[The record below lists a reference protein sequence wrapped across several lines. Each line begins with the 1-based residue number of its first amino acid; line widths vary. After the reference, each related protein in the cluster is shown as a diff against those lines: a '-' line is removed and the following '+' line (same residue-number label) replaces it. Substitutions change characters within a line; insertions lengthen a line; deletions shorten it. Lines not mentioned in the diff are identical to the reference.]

1 MRFFSISL
9 DNPRVKRDLPQKQE
23 SRVNVVKKKF
33 KPKILIVDD
42 EASICESLQGI
53 LEDEGYKVATAYS
66 GEAGIRCIASEQIDL
81 VFLDI
86 LMPGGFDGLET
97 LRRIKQ
103 ISPDTEVI
111 MITGHGTF
119 ELALEAGSMG
129 ALDFLGK
136 PLSLDI
142 ILDKV
147 KEVVQKIEIR
157 HTQIAEES
165 SDFERPIIGT
175 SRPIQEILAK
185 IRQVAPTNGR
195 VLITGESGTGKEL
208 IAYAIHNLSSR
219 HEAAFVKVNCAAI
232 PTDLIESELFGHER
246 GAFTGAS
253 SRRIGKFEQAD
264 GGTIFLDEIADMSP
278 STQAKVL
285 RVLEEQEFERVG
297 GGQTVHVDV
306 RVISATNKDLQ
317 EEIQNDNFR
326 EDLYYRLNVVPL
338 HILPLRE
345 RVTDLP
351 LLIDY
356 FLSRFCRENQKLNMT
371 IHENALVVLSGYN
384 WPGNVRELRNMV
396 ERLVILCPRE
406 TIEADDLP
414 VELNRRGDP
423 SQISTE
429 TPLRAAKNE
438 FEHHFIRNCLRTN
451 GWNITETARQL
462 GIERTNLHRKM
473 RQYDIKR

>member
-1 MRFFSISL
+1 M
-9 DNPRVKRDLPQKQE
+9 KQQ
-23 SRVNVVKKKF
+23 F
-33 KPKILIVDD
+33 KPNILIIDD
-42 EASICESLQGI
+42 EASICESLQGV
-53 LEDEGYKVATAYS
+53 LEDEGYNAVTASS
-66 GEAGIRCIASEQIDL
+66 GEMGIHSLASESIDL

-86 LMPGGFDGLET
+86 LMPGGLDGLET

-147 KEVVQKIEIR
+147 KEVVQKIER
-157 HTQIAEES
+157 RRTQPAQDN

-175 SRPIQEILAK
+175 SQPIQEILTK
-185 IRQVAPTNGR
+185 IRQIAPTNGR

-208 IAYAIHNLSSR
+208 IAYAIHNLSLR
-219 HEAAFVKVNCAAI
+219 HKSAFVKVNCAAI
-232 PTDLIESELFGHER
+232 PADLIESELFGHER

-285 RVLEEQEFERVG
+285 RILGEQEFERVG

-306 RVISATNKDLQ
+306 RVISATNKNLQ
-317 EEIQNDNFR
+317 EEIQNHNFR

-356 FLSRFCRENQKLNMT
+356 FLSRFCRENQKPKMT
-371 IHENALVVLSGYN
+371 MHKNVQEVLSRYS
-384 WPGNVRELRNMV
+384 WPGNVRELRNMI

-406 TIEADDLP
+406 TIEVDDLP
-414 VELNRRGDP
+414 VELNRRDNL

-429 TPLRAAKNE
+429 IPLREAKNK
-438 FEHHFIRNCLRTN
+438 FEHHFIRNCLQTN
-451 GWNITETARQL
+451 DWNVTETARQL

-473 RQYDIKR
+473 RQYNIKR

>member
-1 MRFFSISL
+1 M
-9 DNPRVKRDLPQKQE
+9 KQPL
-23 SRVNVVKKKF
+23 
-33 KPKILIVDD
+33 KPNILIIDD
-42 EASICESLQGI
+42 EASICESLQDI
-53 LEDEGYKVATAYS
+53 LQDEGYNAVTAS
-66 GEAGIRCIASEQIDL
+66 DGEAGIRCVASEQIDL

-136 PLSLDI
+136 PLSLDTV
-142 ILDKV
+142 LNKV
-147 KEVVQKIEIR
+147 KEVAQKIER
-157 HTQIAEES
+157 RRTQIAEED

-175 SRPIQEILAK
+175 SQPIQEILTK

-208 IAYAIHNLSSR
+208 IAYAIHELSPR
-219 HEAAFVKVNCAAI
+219 HKAAFVKVNCAAI
-232 PTDLIESELFGHER
+232 PQDLIESELFGHER

-253 SRRIGKFEQAD
+253 TRRIGKFEQAD
-264 GGTIFLDEIADMSP
+264 GGTIFLDEIGDMSQ

-297 GGQTVHVDV
+297 GGQTVQVDV
-306 RVISATNKDLQ
+306 RVISATNKNLQ
-317 EEIQNDNFR
+317 DEIQSDNFR

-351 LLIDY
+351 LLIDH
-356 FLSRFCRENQKLNMT
+356 FLSRFCQENQKPQMT
-371 IHENALVVLSGYN
+371 MHENVQDILCGYS
-384 WPGNVRELRNMV
+384 WPGNVRELRNMM

-406 TIEADDLP
+406 IIEANDLP
-414 VELNRRGDP
+414 VELNRSRDP
-423 SQISTE
+423 SQINTD
-429 TPLRAAKNE
+429 TPLREAKNE
-438 FEHHFIRNCLRTN
+438 FERHFIRNCLETN
-451 GWNITETARQL
+451 DWNITETARQL

>member
-1 MRFFSISL
+1 M
-9 DNPRVKRDLPQKQE
+9 KQQ
-23 SRVNVVKKKF
+23 F
-33 KPKILIVDD
+33 KPNILIIDD
-42 EASICESLQGI
+42 EASICESLQDI
-53 LEDEGYKVATAYS
+53 LEDEGYNVVTAYS
-66 GEAGIRCIASEQIDL
+66 GEPGIRYVASEQIDL

-119 ELALEAGSMG
+119 ELALEAGSIG

-142 ILDKV
+142 VLAKV
-147 KEVVQKIEIR
+147 EEATLKIER
-157 HTQIAEES
+157 RRAHPAAES
-165 SDFERPIIGT
+165 GDFEHPIIGT
-175 SRPIQEILAK
+175 SQPIQEILAK
-185 IRQVAPTNGR
+185 IRQIAPTNGR

-208 IAYAIHNLSSR
+208 IAYAIHNLSPR
-219 HEAAFVKVNCAAI
+219 DKAAFVKVNCAAI

-253 SRRIGKFEQAD
+253 RQRIGKFEQAD

-317 EEIQNDNFR
+317 EEIQGDKFR

-356 FLSRFCRENQKLNMT
+356 FLSRFCRENQKPTMT
-371 IHENALVVLSGYN
+371 IHEKGLEILSRYH
-384 WPGNVRELRNMV
+384 WPGNVRELRNMI

-406 TIEADDLP
+406 TIEVDDLP

-423 SQISTE
+423 SLVSTE
-429 TPLRAAKNE
+429 TPLREAKKE
-438 FEHHFIRNCLRTN
+438 FERHFIRNCLETN
-451 GWNITETARQL
+451 DWNITETARQL

-473 RQYDIKR
+473 RQHGIKR

>member
-1 MRFFSISL
+1 M
-9 DNPRVKRDLPQKQE
+9 KQQF
-23 SRVNVVKKKF
+23 RPN
-33 KPKILIVDD
+33 ILIIDD

-53 LEDEGYKVATAYS
+53 LEDEGYNVTTAYS
-66 GEAGIRCIASEQIDL
+66 GEAGIRCVASEQINL

-103 ISPDTEVI
+103 ISLDTEII

-129 ALDFLGK
+129 ALDFLDK
-136 PLSLDI
+136 PLSLYTV
-142 ILDKV
+142 LAKV
-147 KEVVQKIEIR
+147 EKAAQKIELR
-157 HTQIAEES
+157 RAHLAQEN
-165 SDFERPIIGT
+165 SDFEQLIIGT
-175 SRPIQEILAK
+175 SQPIQEILTK
-185 IRQVAPTNGR
+185 IRQIAPTNGR

-208 IAYAIHNLSSR
+208 VAYAIHNRSLR

-253 SRRIGKFEQAD
+253 RRHIGKFEQAD

-297 GGQTVHVDV
+297 GGQTVPVDV
-306 RVISATNKDLQ
+306 RVISATNKNLL
-317 EEIQNDNFR
+317 EEIQDDNFR

-356 FLSRFCRENQKLNMT
+356 FMSRFCQENQKPKMT
-371 IHENALVVLSGYN
+371 MGGNAVQVLKGYS
-384 WPGNVRELRNMV
+384 WPGNVRELRNMI

-406 TIEADDLP
+406 IIEANDLP
-414 VELNRRGDP
+414 VELHHRGDP
-423 SQISTE
+423 SQISTD
-429 TPLRAAKNE
+429 TPLREAKNQ
-438 FEHHFIRNCLRTN
+438 FEHHFIRNCLKTN

>member
-1 MRFFSISL
+1 M
-9 DNPRVKRDLPQKQE
+9 NQP
-23 SRVNVVKKKF
+23 F
-33 KPKILIVDD
+33 KPNILIIDD
-42 EASICESLQGI
+42 EASICESLQDI
-53 LEDEGYKVATAYS
+53 LQDEGYNAVTAS
-66 GEAGIRCIASEQIDL
+66 NGEAGIRCVASEQIDL

-136 PLSLDI
+136 PLSLNT
-142 ILDKV
+142 ILNKV
-147 KEVVQKIEIR
+147 KEVVQKIER
-157 HTQIAEES
+157 RRTTVAEER
-165 SDFERPIIGT
+165 SDFEHPIIGT
-175 SRPIQEILAK
+175 SQPIQEILTK

-195 VLITGESGTGKEL
+195 ILITGESGTGKEL
-208 IAYAIHNLSSR
+208 IAYAIHQLSSR
-219 HEAAFVKVNCAAI
+219 HKATFVKVNCAAI
-232 PTDLIESELFGHER
+232 PQDLIESELFGHER

-264 GGTIFLDEIADMSP
+264 AGTIFLDEIGDMSP

-297 GGQTVHVDV
+297 GGQTVRVDV
-306 RVISATNKDLQ
+306 RVISATNKNLQ
-317 EEIQNDNFR
+317 DEIQSDNFR

-351 LLIDY
+351 LLIDH
-356 FLSRFCRENQKLNMT
+356 FLSRFCRENQKPKMT
-371 IHENALVVLSGYN
+371 MDENVQEILSGYS
-384 WPGNVRELRNMV
+384 WPGNVRELRNMI

-406 TIEADDLP
+406 TIETNDLP
-414 VELNRRGDP
+414 AELNRRDDP
-423 SQISTE
+423 SQVSTE
-429 TPLRAAKNE
+429 TPLREAKNE
-438 FEHHFIRNCLRTN
+438 FEHRFIRNRLETN
-451 GWNITETARQL
+451 DWNITETARQL

>member
-1 MRFFSISL
+1 M
-9 DNPRVKRDLPQKQE
+9 KQQ
-23 SRVNVVKKKF
+23 F
-33 KPKILIVDD
+33 KPNILIIDD

-53 LEDEGYKVATAYS
+53 LDDEGYNVVTALN
-66 GEAGIRCIASEQIDL
+66 GETGVRCIASEQIDL

-103 ISPDTEVI
+103 ISADTEVV

-147 KEVVQKIEIR
+147 KEVSQKIER
-157 HTQIAEES
+157 RCAHPVEES

-175 SRPIQEILAK
+175 SQPIQEILAK

-208 IAYAIHNLSSR
+208 IAYAIHDLSPR
-219 HEAAFVKVNCAAI
+219 HKAAFVKVNCAAI
-232 PTDLIESELFGHER
+232 PADLIESELFGHER

-285 RVLEEQEFERVG
+285 RVLEEQDFERVG

-317 EEIQNDNFR
+317 EEIQGDNFR

-345 RVTDLP
+345 RVRDLP
-351 LLIDY
+351 LLINH
-356 FLSRFCRENQKLNMT
+356 FLSRFCRENQKPNMT
-371 IHENALVVLSGYN
+371 IHENALKVLSRYH
-384 WPGNVRELRNMV
+384 WPGNVRELRNLM

-406 TIEADDLP
+406 TIGIDDLP

-423 SQISTE
+423 SQVSAEIS
-429 TPLRAAKNE
+429 LREAKND
-438 FEHHFIRNCLRTN
+438 FEHHFIRNCLETN
-451 GWNITETARQL
+451 DWNITETARQL

-473 RQYDIKR
+473 RQFDIKR

>member
-1 MRFFSISL
+1 M
-9 DNPRVKRDLPQKQE
+9 KKQ
-23 SRVNVVKKKF
+23 F
-33 KPKILIVDD
+33 KPNILIIDD

-53 LEDEGYKVATAYS
+53 LEDEGYNVVTAYS
-66 GEAGIRCIASEQIDL
+66 GEAGIQRVTSEQIDL

-103 ISPDTEVI
+103 IALDTEVI

-119 ELALEAGSMG
+119 ELALEAGAMG

-142 ILDKV
+142 VLTKV
-147 KEVVQKIEIR
+147 EEAAQKIELR
-157 HTQIAEES
+157 LAHLAHEN
-165 SDFERPIIGT
+165 SDLEQSIIGT
-175 SRPIQEILAK
+175 SRSIQEILAT
-185 IRQVAPTNGR
+185 IRRIAPTNGR

-208 IAYAIHNLSSR
+208 IAYAIHNLSLR

-253 SRRIGKFEQAD
+253 TRRIGKFEQAD

-297 GGQTVHVDV
+297 GGQTVRVDV
-306 RVISATNKDLQ
+306 RIISATNKNLQ
-317 EEIQNDNFR
+317 EEIQSDNFR

-345 RVTDLP
+345 RTTDLP

-356 FLSRFCRENQKLNMT
+356 FLSRFCRENEKPKMT
-371 IHENALVVLSGYN
+371 VDANAIEVLSGYG

-396 ERLVILCPRE
+396 ERLVILCPHE
-406 TIEADDLP
+406 IIGVDDLP

-423 SQISTE
+423 SQISSD
-429 TPLRAAKNE
+429 TPLRKAKNQ
-438 FEHHFIRNCLRTN
+438 FEHHFIQNCLETN
-451 GWNITETARQL
+451 GWNITETAKQL

>member
-1 MRFFSISL
+1 M
-9 DNPRVKRDLPQKQE
+9 KQQ
-23 SRVNVVKKKF
+23 F
-33 KPKILIVDD
+33 KPNILIIDD

-53 LEDEGYKVATAYS
+53 LEDEGYNVVTALN
-66 GEAGIRCIASEQIDL
+66 GEAGIRCVASEQVDL
-81 VFLDI
+81 IFLDI

-103 ISPDTEVI
+103 ISADTEVI

-119 ELALEAGSMG
+119 ELALEAGSIG

-147 KEVVQKIEIR
+147 KEVSQKIELR
-157 HTQIAEES
+157 RAHPAEES
-165 SDFERPIIGT
+165 GDFERPIIGT
-175 SRPIQEILAK
+175 SQPIQEILAK

-219 HEAAFVKVNCAAI
+219 HKAAFVKVNCAAI
-232 PTDLIESELFGHER
+232 PADLIESELFGHER

-317 EEIQNDNFR
+317 EEIQGDTFR

-345 RVTDLP
+345 RVRDLP
-351 LLIDY
+351 LLIDH
-356 FLSRFCRENQKLNMT
+356 FLSRFCRENQKPNMA
-371 IHENALVVLSGYN
+371 IHENALKILSGYH

-406 TIEADDLP
+406 TIEVDDLP

-423 SQISTE
+423 SQVSTE
-429 TPLRAAKNE
+429 TPLREAKNE
-438 FEHHFIRNCLRTN
+438 FEHHFIRNCLETN
-451 GWNITETARQL
+451 DWNITETARQL

>member
-1 MRFFSISL
+1 M
-9 DNPRVKRDLPQKQE
+9 KQPL
-23 SRVNVVKKKF
+23 
-33 KPKILIVDD
+33 KPNILIIDD
-42 EASICESLQGI
+42 EASICESLQDI
-53 LEDEGYKVATAYS
+53 LRDEGYNAVAAS
-66 GEAGIRCIASEQIDL
+66 DGESGIRCVASEQIDL

-86 LMPGGFDGLET
+86 LMPGSFDGLET

-103 ISPDTEVI
+103 ISSDTEVI

-136 PLSLDI
+136 PLSLDTV
-142 ILDKV
+142 LNKV
-147 KEVVQKIEIR
+147 KEVAEKIER
-157 HTQIAEES
+157 RRTQITEAG

-175 SRPIQEILAK
+175 SQPIQEILTK

-208 IAYAIHNLSSR
+208 IAYAIHELSPR
-219 HEAAFVKVNCAAI
+219 HNAAFVKVNCAAI
-232 PTDLIESELFGHER
+232 PQDLIESELFGHER

-253 SRRIGKFEQAD
+253 TRRIGKFEQAD
-264 GGTIFLDEIADMSP
+264 GGTIFLDEIGDMSQ

-306 RVISATNKDLQ
+306 RVISATNKNLQ
-317 EEIQNDNFR
+317 DEIQSENFR

-351 LLIDY
+351 LLIDH
-356 FLSRFCRENQKLNMT
+356 FLSRFCQENQKPQMT
-371 IHENALVVLSGYN
+371 IHEKVQEILCRYS
-384 WPGNVRELRNMV
+384 WPGNVRELRNMM

-406 TIEADDLP
+406 IIEANDLP
-414 VELNRRGDP
+414 VELNRSRDP
-423 SQISTE
+423 SQMNMD
-429 TPLRAAKNE
+429 TPLREAKNE
-438 FEHHFIRNCLRTN
+438 FERHFIRNCLETN
-451 GWNITETARQL
+451 DWNITETARQL

>member
-1 MRFFSISL
+1 M
-9 DNPRVKRDLPQKQE
+9 KQQ
-23 SRVNVVKKKF
+23 F
-33 KPKILIVDD
+33 KPNILIIDD
-42 EASICESLQGI
+42 EASICESLRDI
-53 LEDEGYKVATAYS
+53 LQDEGYNALTAPN
-66 GEAGIRCIASEQIDL
+66 GEAGIRCVAGEQIDL

-136 PLSLDI
+136 PLSLHI
-142 ILDKV
+142 ILNKV
-147 KEVVQKIEIR
+147 TEVIQKIER
-157 HTQIAEES
+157 RNTRIAEES
-165 SDFERPIIGT
+165 GDFERPIIGT
-175 SRPIQEILAK
+175 SQPIQEILTK

-208 IAYAIHNLSSR
+208 VAYAIHQFSPR
-219 HEAAFVKVNCAAI
+219 HKAAFVKVNCAAI
-232 PTDLIESELFGHER
+232 PQDLIESELFGHER

-253 SRRIGKFEQAD
+253 NRRLGKFEQAD
-264 GGTIFLDEIADMSP
+264 GGTIFLDEIGDMSP

-297 GGQTVHVDV
+297 GGQTIHVDV

-317 EEIQNDNFR
+317 EEIQSDNFR

-338 HILPLRE
+338 HMLPLRE

-351 LLIDY
+351 VLVDH
-356 FLSRFCRENQKLNMT
+356 FLSRFCGENQKPNLT
-371 IHENALVVLSGYN
+371 IHENALKILNRYS

-406 TIEADDLP
+406 TIEVDDLP
-414 VELNRRGDP
+414 PELNRSGDP
-423 SQISTE
+423 SQIDTE
-429 TPLRAAKNE
+429 TPLREAKNE
-438 FEHHFIRNCLRTN
+438 FEHHFIRNCLETN
-451 GWNITETARQL
+451 DWNITETARQL

>member
-1 MRFFSISL
+1 M
-9 DNPRVKRDLPQKQE
+9 KQKL
-23 SRVNVVKKKF
+23 
-33 KPKILIVDD
+33 KPNILIIDD
-42 EASICESLQGI
+42 ETSICESLQGI
-53 LEDEGYKVATAYS
+53 LEDEGYKVAVAYS
-66 GEAGIRCIASEQIDL
+66 GEVGIQCVASEQIDL

-103 ISPDTEVI
+103 ISLDTEVI

-119 ELALEAGSMG
+119 ELALEAGSIG

-142 ILDKV
+142 VLAKV
-147 KEVVQKIEIR
+147 EEATQKIEFR
-157 HTQIAEES
+157 RAHPTEES
-165 SDFERPIIGT
+165 GDFERPIIGT
-175 SRPIQEILAK
+175 SRPIQDILAK

-195 VLITGESGTGKEL
+195 ILITGESGTGKEL
-208 IAYAIHNLSSR
+208 IAYAIHNLSAR
-219 HEAAFVKVNCAAI
+219 HQAAFVKVNCAAI
-232 PTDLIESELFGHER
+232 PKDLIESELFGHER

-264 GGTIFLDEIADMSP
+264 GGTIFLDEIADMSA

-317 EEIQNDNFR
+317 AEIQGDNFR

-338 HILPLRE
+338 HIIPLRE

-356 FLSRFCRENQKLNMT
+356 FLSQFCRENQKSNMT
-371 IHENALVVLSGYN
+371 IHENALGVLTGYS
-384 WPGNVRELRNMV
+384 WPGNVRELRNMM

-406 TIEADDLP
+406 TIEVDDLP

-429 TPLRAAKNE
+429 TPLREAKNE
-438 FEHHFIRNCLRTN
+438 FEHHFIRNCLEAN
-451 GWNITETARQL
+451 DWNITETARQL

>member
-1 MRFFSISL
+1 
-9 DNPRVKRDLPQKQE
+9 VKQQ
-23 SRVNVVKKKF
+23 F
-33 KPKILIVDD
+33 KPNILIIDD
-42 EASICESLQGI
+42 EASICESLQDI
-53 LEDEGYKVATAYS
+53 LEDEGYNVVTAYS
-66 GEAGIRCIASEQIDL
+66 GEPGIRYVASEQIDL

-119 ELALEAGSMG
+119 ELALEAGSIG

-142 ILDKV
+142 VLAKV
-147 KEVVQKIEIR
+147 EEATLKIER
-157 HTQIAEES
+157 RRAHPAAES
-165 SDFERPIIGT
+165 GDFEHPIIGT
-175 SRPIQEILAK
+175 SQPIQEILAK
-185 IRQVAPTNGR
+185 IRQIAPTNGR

-208 IAYAIHNLSSR
+208 IAYAIHNLSPR
-219 HEAAFVKVNCAAI
+219 DKAAFVKVNCAAI

-253 SRRIGKFEQAD
+253 RQRIGKFEQAD

-317 EEIQNDNFR
+317 EEIQGDKFR

-356 FLSRFCRENQKLNMT
+356 FLSRFCRENQKPTMT
-371 IHENALVVLSGYN
+371 IHEKGLEILSRYH
-384 WPGNVRELRNMV
+384 WPGNVRELRNMI
-396 ERLVILCPRE
+396 ERLVILCPRQ
-406 TIEADDLP
+406 TIEVDDLP

-423 SQISTE
+423 SLVSTE
-429 TPLRAAKNE
+429 TPLREAKKE
-438 FEHHFIRNCLRTN
+438 FERHFIRNCLETN
-451 GWNITETARQL
+451 DWNITETARQL

-473 RQYDIKR
+473 RQHGIKR

>member
-1 MRFFSISL
+1 M
-9 DNPRVKRDLPQKQE
+9 KKQCKL
-23 SRVNVVKKKF
+23 N
-33 KPKILIVDD
+33 ILIIDD
-42 EASICESLQGI
+42 EASICESLQDV
-53 LEDEGYKVATAYS
+53 LEDEGYNVVTASS
-66 GEAGIRCIASEQIDL
+66 GEMGIRTLASEPIDL

-103 ISPDTEVI
+103 ISPDVEII

-147 KEVVQKIEIR
+147 KEVVQKIELR
-157 HTQIAEES
+157 RTQLAQEN

-175 SRPIQEILAK
+175 SQPMQEILAK
-185 IRQVAPTNGR
+185 IRQIAPTTGR

-208 IAYAIHNLSSR
+208 IAYAIHNLSLR

-232 PTDLIESELFGHER
+232 PADLIESELFGHER

-285 RVLEEQEFERVG
+285 RILEEQEFERVG
-297 GGQTVHVDV
+297 SGQTIHVDV

-317 EEIQNDNFR
+317 EEIQGDNFR

-351 LLIDY
+351 LLIDH
-356 FLSRFCRENQKLNMT
+356 FMSRFCRENQKPNMT
-371 IHENALVVLSGYN
+371 IHENALGVLSGYN
-384 WPGNVRELRNMV
+384 WPGNVRELRNMI

-406 TIEADDLP
+406 AIEVDDLP
-414 VELNRRGDP
+414 VELNRRDNP

-429 TPLRAAKNE
+429 TPLREAKNE
-438 FEHHFIRNCLRTN
+438 FEHHFIRNCLETN
-451 GWNITETARQL
+451 DWNITETARQL

>member
-1 MRFFSISL
+1 M
-9 DNPRVKRDLPQKQE
+9 NVMKQQ
-23 SRVNVVKKKF
+23 F
-33 KPKILIVDD
+33 KPNILVVDD
-42 EASICESLQGI
+42 EAGICQSLQDI
-53 LEDEGYKVATAYS
+53 LEDEGYNVVTAYS
-66 GEAGIRCIASEQIDL
+66 GEIGIRCVASEQIDL

-86 LMPGGFDGLET
+86 LMPGGFDGIET

-129 ALDFLGK
+129 AFDFLGK

-147 KEVVQKIEIR
+147 KEVVRKIELR
-157 HTQIAEES
+157 RTQLAQEN

-175 SRPIQEILAK
+175 SRPMQEILTK
-185 IRQVAPTNGR
+185 IRQIAPTNGR

-208 IAYAIHNLSSR
+208 IAYAIHNLSLR
-219 HEAAFVKVNCAAI
+219 HKAAFVQVNCAAI

-264 GGTIFLDEIADMSP
+264 SGTIFLDEIADMSP

-297 GGQTVHVDV
+297 GRQTLPVDV

-317 EEIQNDNFR
+317 KEIQNDSFR

-351 LLIDY
+351 LLINY
-356 FLSRFCRENQKLNMT
+356 FLSRFCRENQKPKMT
-371 IHENALVVLSGYN
+371 LHENALEVLSGYD
-384 WPGNVRELRNMV
+384 WPGNVRELRNMI

-406 TIEADDLP
+406 TIEIDDLP
-414 VELNRRGDP
+414 IELNRRNNP

-429 TPLRAAKNE
+429 TPLRKAKSD
-438 FEHHFIRNCLRTN
+438 FEHHFIRNCLETN

-473 RQYDIKR
+473 RQYSIKR

>member
-1 MRFFSISL
+1 M
-9 DNPRVKRDLPQKQE
+9 KQKFE
-23 SRVNVVKKKF
+23 PN
-33 KPKILIVDD
+33 ILIIDD
-42 EASICESLQGI
+42 ETSICESLQGI
-53 LEDEGYKVATAYS
+53 LEDEGYNVVTAYN
-66 GEAGIRCIASEQIDL
+66 GEAGIRCVASEQIDL

-103 ISPDTEVI
+103 ISPDAEVI

-147 KEVVQKIEIR
+147 EEVVRKIKLR
-157 HTQIAEES
+157 HTQITEENG
-165 SDFERPIIGT
+165 DFEQPIIGT
-175 SRPIQEILAK
+175 SRPIQEILTK

-208 IAYAIHNLSSR
+208 VAYAIHNFSPR
-219 HEAAFVKVNCAAI
+219 HKAAFVKVNCAAI
-232 PTDLIESELFGHER
+232 PKDLIESELFGHER

-253 SRRIGKFEQAD
+253 SRRIGKFEQAN
-264 GGTIFLDEIADMSP
+264 GGTIFLDEIGDMSQ

-285 RVLEEQEFERVG
+285 RVLEEQELERVG

-345 RVTDLP
+345 RITDLP

-356 FLSRFCRENQKLNMT
+356 FLSRFCRENGKPNMT
-371 IHENALVVLSGYN
+371 IHENALEVLSGYN
-384 WPGNVRELRNMV
+384 WPGNVRELRNIM
-396 ERLVILCPRE
+396 ERMVILCPHE
-406 TIEADDLP
+406 TIKADDLP
-414 VELNRRGDP
+414 VELNRRDDP
-423 SQISTE
+423 SQIGTE
-429 TPLRAAKNE
+429 TPLREAKSN
-438 FEHHFIRNCLRTN
+438 FEHHFIQNRLETN
-451 GWNITETARQL
+451 DWNITETARQL

>member
-1 MRFFSISL
+1 M
-9 DNPRVKRDLPQKQE
+9 KQQ
-23 SRVNVVKKKF
+23 F
-33 KPKILIVDD
+33 KPNILIIDD
-42 EASICESLQGI
+42 EASICESLQDI
-53 LEDEGYKVATAYS
+53 LQDEGYTVVTAS
-66 GEAGIRCIASEQIDL
+66 NGEAGIRCVASEQIDL

-103 ISPDTEVI
+103 ISLDTEVI

-142 ILDKV
+142 VLAKV
-147 KEVVQKIEIR
+147 EEAAQKIER
-157 HTQIAEES
+157 RRTHLAQEN
-165 SDFERPIIGT
+165 SDFEQPIIGT
-175 SRPIQEILAK
+175 SWHIQEILTQ
-185 IRQVAPTNGR
+185 IRQIAPTNGR

-208 IAYAIHNLSSR
+208 VAYAIHNLSPR
-219 HEAAFVKVNCAAI
+219 HKAAFVKVNCAAI

-253 SRRIGKFEQAD
+253 SRRIGKFEQAN

-297 GGQTVHVDV
+297 GGQTVRVDV
-306 RVISATNKDLQ
+306 RVISATNKNLQ
-317 EEIQNDNFR
+317 EEIQGDNFR

-338 HILPLRE
+338 YILPLRE

-351 LLIDY
+351 LLIDH
-356 FLSRFCRENQKLNMT
+356 FLSRFCRENQKPKMAMG
-371 IHENALVVLSGYN
+371 ENVLAVLSGYH
-384 WPGNVRELRNMV
+384 WPGNVRELRNMI

-406 TIEADDLP
+406 TVEVDDLP
-414 VELNRRGDP
+414 VELNRHDD
-423 SQISTE
+423 SAQISIE
-429 TPLRAAKNE
+429 TRLREAKNE
-438 FEHHFIRNCLRTN
+438 FESHFIRSCLETN

>member
-1 MRFFSISL
+1 M
-9 DNPRVKRDLPQKQE
+9 KQQ
-23 SRVNVVKKKF
+23 F
-33 KPKILIVDD
+33 KPNILIIDD

-53 LEDEGYKVATAYS
+53 LEDEGYNVVTAYN
-66 GEAGIRCIASEQIDL
+66 GEEGIRCVASEKIDL

-97 LRRIKQ
+97 LGRIKQ
-103 ISPDTEVI
+103 ISSDTEVI

-119 ELALEAGSMG
+119 ELALEAGSIG
-129 ALDFLGK
+129 AHDFLGK

-142 ILDKV
+142 VLAKV
-147 KEVVQKIEIR
+147 AEVIQKIELR
-157 HTQIAEES
+157 HTQMAEGS
-165 SDFERPIIGT
+165 GDFERPIIGT
-175 SRPIQEILAK
+175 SQPIQEILTK

-219 HEAAFVKVNCAAI
+219 DKAAFVKVNCAAI

-264 GGTIFLDEIADMSP
+264 GGTIFLDEIADMSA

-317 EEIQNDNFR
+317 EEIQDDNFR

-345 RVTDLP
+345 RVKDLP
-351 LLIDY
+351 LLIDH
-356 FLSRFCRENQKLNMT
+356 FFSQFCRENQKPNMT
-371 IHENALVVLSGYN
+371 IHESALKVLSGYS
-384 WPGNVRELRNMV
+384 WPGNVRELRNMI

-406 TIEADDLP
+406 TIEVDDLP
-414 VELNRRGDP
+414 VELNRRNDP
-423 SQISTE
+423 SLVSTE
-429 TPLRAAKNE
+429 TPLREAKNE
-438 FEHHFIRNCLRTN
+438 FEHHFIRNCLETN
-451 GWNITETARQL
+451 DWNITETAKQL

>member
-1 MRFFSISL
+1 M
-9 DNPRVKRDLPQKQE
+9 KQQ
-23 SRVNVVKKKF
+23 F
-33 KPKILIVDD
+33 KPNILIIDD
-42 EASICESLQGI
+42 EASICESLRDI
-53 LEDEGYKVATAYS
+53 LQDEGYNALTAPN
-66 GEAGIRCIASEQIDL
+66 GEAGIRCVAGEQIDL

-136 PLSLDI
+136 PLSLHI
-142 ILDKV
+142 ILNKV
-147 KEVVQKIEIR
+147 TEVIQKIER
-157 HTQIAEES
+157 RNTRIAEES
-165 SDFERPIIGT
+165 GDFERPIIGT
-175 SRPIQEILAK
+175 SQPIQEILTK

-208 IAYAIHNLSSR
+208 VAYAIHQFSPR
-219 HEAAFVKVNCAAI
+219 HKAAFVKVNCAAI
-232 PTDLIESELFGHER
+232 PQDLIESELFGHER

-253 SRRIGKFEQAD
+253 ARRLGKFEQAD
-264 GGTIFLDEIADMSP
+264 GGTIFLDEIGDMSP

-297 GGQTVHVDV
+297 GGQTIHVDV

-317 EEIQNDNFR
+317 EEIQSDNFR

-338 HILPLRE
+338 HMLPLRE

-351 LLIDY
+351 VLVDH
-356 FLSRFCRENQKLNMT
+356 FLSRFCGENQKPNLT
-371 IHENALVVLSGYN
+371 IHENALKILNRYS

-406 TIEADDLP
+406 TIEVDDLP
-414 VELNRRGDP
+414 PELNRSGDP
-423 SQISTE
+423 SQIDTE
-429 TPLRAAKNE
+429 TPLREAKNE
-438 FEHHFIRNCLRTN
+438 FEHHFIRNCLETN
-451 GWNITETARQL
+451 DWNITETARQL

>member
-1 MRFFSISL
+1 M
-9 DNPRVKRDLPQKQE
+9 KQQ
-23 SRVNVVKKKF
+23 F
-33 KPKILIVDD
+33 KPNILIIDD
-42 EASICESLQGI
+42 EASICESLQDI
-53 LEDEGYKVATAYS
+53 LQDEGYNALTAPN
-66 GEAGIRCIASEQIDL
+66 GEAGIRCVAGEQIDL

-136 PLSLDI
+136 PLSLHI
-142 ILDKV
+142 ILNKV
-147 KEVVQKIEIR
+147 AEVIQKIER
-157 HTQIAEES
+157 RNTRIAEES

-175 SRPIQEILAK
+175 SQPIQEILTE
-185 IRQVAPTNGR
+185 IRRVAPTNGR

-208 IAYAIHNLSSR
+208 VAYAIHQLSPR
-219 HEAAFVKVNCAAI
+219 HKAAFVKVNCAAI
-232 PTDLIESELFGHER
+232 PQDLIESELFGHER

-253 SRRIGKFEQAD
+253 ARRLGKFEQAD
-264 GGTIFLDEIADMSP
+264 GGTIFLDEIGDMSP

-297 GGQTVHVDV
+297 GGQTIHVDV

-317 EEIQNDNFR
+317 DEIQSNNFR

-338 HILPLRE
+338 HMLPLRE

-351 LLIDY
+351 VLVDH
-356 FLSRFCRENQKLNMT
+356 FLSRFCGENQKPNLT
-371 IHENALVVLSGYN
+371 IHANALKVMNGYS

-406 TIEADDLP
+406 TIEVDDLP
-414 VELNRRGDP
+414 PELNRNRDP
-423 SQISTE
+423 SQVDTE
-429 TPLRAAKNE
+429 TPLREAKND
-438 FEHHFIRNCLRTN
+438 FEHHFIRNCLETN
-451 GWNITETARQL
+451 DWNITETAKQL

>member
-1 MRFFSISL
+1 M
-9 DNPRVKRDLPQKQE
+9 KQQ
-23 SRVNVVKKKF
+23 F
-33 KPKILIVDD
+33 KPNVLIIDD
-42 EASICESLQGI
+42 EASICESLQDI
-53 LEDEGYKVATAYS
+53 LQDEGYNALTAS
-66 GEAGIRCIASEQIDL
+66 NGEAGIRCVASEQIDL

-86 LMPGGFDGLET
+86 LMPGGFDGIET

-136 PLSLDI
+136 PLSLHI
-142 ILDKV
+142 ILNKV
-147 KEVVQKIEIR
+147 TDVIQKIER
-157 HTQIAEES
+157 RRTRIAEEGG
-165 SDFERPIIGT
+165 DFERPIIGT
-175 SRPIQEILAK
+175 SQPIQEILTK

-195 VLITGESGTGKEL
+195 ILITGESGTGKEL
-208 IAYAIHNLSSR
+208 VAYAIHQLSPR
-219 HEAAFVKVNCAAI
+219 HKAAFVKVNCAAI
-232 PTDLIESELFGHER
+232 PQDLIESELFGHER

-253 SRRIGKFEQAD
+253 TRRLGKFEQAD
-264 GGTIFLDEIADMSP
+264 GGTIFLDEIGDMSP

-297 GGQTVHVDV
+297 GAQTIHVDV

-317 EEIQNDNFR
+317 EEIQSDNFR

-338 HILPLRE
+338 HMLPLRE

-351 LLIDY
+351 VLVDH
-356 FLSRFCRENQKLNMT
+356 FLSRFCGENQKPNLT
-371 IHENALVVLSGYN
+371 IHENALKVLNGYG
-384 WPGNVRELRNMV
+384 WPGNVRELRNMM
-396 ERLVILCPRE
+396 ERLVILCPHE
-406 TIEADDLP
+406 TIEVNDLP
-414 VELNRRGDP
+414 VELNRLHNP
-423 SQISTE
+423 SQTGTE
-429 TPLRAAKNE
+429 TPLREAKNE
-438 FEHHFIRNCLRTN
+438 FEHHFIRNCLETN
-451 GWNITETARQL
+451 GWNITETAKQL

>member
-1 MRFFSISL
+1 MGS
-9 DNPRVKRDLPQKQE
+9 Q
-23 SRVNVVKKKF
+23 VNVVKQQF
-33 KPKILIVDD
+33 KPNILIIDD
-42 EASICESLQGI
+42 EASICESLQDI
-53 LEDEGYKVATAYS
+53 LEDEGYKVVTAYS
-66 GEAGIRCIASEQIDL
+66 GEAGIRCVASEQVDL

-103 ISPDTEVI
+103 ISLDTEVV

-142 ILDKV
+142 VLTKV
-147 KEVVQKIEIR
+147 EEATQKIELR
-157 HTQIAEES
+157 RAHPAEES
-165 SDFERPIIGT
+165 GDFERPIIGT
-175 SRPIQEILAK
+175 SRPIQDILAK

-208 IAYAIHNLSSR
+208 IAYAIHDLSPR
-219 HEAAFVKVNCAAI
+219 HKAAFVKVNCAAI
-232 PTDLIESELFGHER
+232 PQDLIESELFGHER

-264 GGTIFLDEIADMSP
+264 GGTIFLDEIADMSS

-317 EEIQNDNFR
+317 EEIQGDNFR

-356 FLSRFCRENQKLNMT
+356 FLSRFCRENQKPNMT
-371 IHENALVVLSGYN
+371 VHENALEVLTGYS
-384 WPGNVRELRNMV
+384 WPGNVRELRNMM

-414 VELNRRGDP
+414 VELNRRDNP
-423 SQISTE
+423 SQISTD
-429 TPLRAAKNE
+429 TPLREAKNE
-438 FEHHFIRNCLRTN
+438 FEHHFIRNCLETN
-451 GWNITETARQL
+451 DWNITETARQL

>member
-1 MRFFSISL
+1 M
-9 DNPRVKRDLPQKQE
+9 KQQ
-23 SRVNVVKKKF
+23 F
-33 KPKILIVDD
+33 KPNILIIDD

-53 LEDEGYKVATAYS
+53 FEDEGYNVVTAYN
-66 GEAGIRCIASEQIDL
+66 GEPGIRYVASEQIDL

-119 ELALEAGSMG
+119 ELALEAGSIG
-129 ALDFLGK
+129 ALDFFGK

-142 ILDKV
+142 VLAKV
-147 KEVVQKIEIR
+147 EEATQKIER
-157 HTQIAEES
+157 RRAHPSAES
-165 SDFERPIIGT
+165 GDFERPIIGT
-175 SRPIQEILAK
+175 SQPIQEMLAK

-208 IAYAIHNLSSR
+208 IAYAIHNLSPR
-219 HEAAFVKVNCAAI
+219 DKAAFVKVNCAAI

-317 EEIQNDNFR
+317 EEIQGDKFR

-351 LLIDY
+351 VLIDY
-356 FLSRFCRENQKLNMT
+356 FLSRFCRENQKPTMT
-371 IHENALVVLSGYN
+371 IHENALEILSGYH
-384 WPGNVRELRNMV
+384 WPGNVRELRNMI

-406 TIEADDLP
+406 TIGVDDLP
-414 VELNRRGDP
+414 MELSRRGDP
-423 SQISTE
+423 SLVSTE
-429 TPLRAAKNE
+429 TPLREAKNE
-438 FEHHFIRNCLRTN
+438 FEHHFIRNRLETN
-451 GWNITETARQL
+451 DWNITETARQL

>member
-1 MRFFSISL
+1 ME
-9 DNPRVKRDLPQKQE
+9 QQ
-23 SRVNVVKKKF
+23 F
-33 KPKILIVDD
+33 KPNILIIDD
-42 EASICESLQGI
+42 EASICESLRDI
-53 LEDEGYKVATAYS
+53 LQDEGYNALTAPN
-66 GEAGIRCIASEQIDL
+66 GEAGIRCVASEQIDL

-86 LMPGGFDGLET
+86 LMPGGFDGIET

-136 PLSLDI
+136 PLSLHI
-142 ILDKV
+142 ILNKV
-147 KEVVQKIEIR
+147 TEVIQKIERR
-157 HTQIAEES
+157 HTRIAEEGG
-165 SDFERPIIGT
+165 DFERPIIGT
-175 SRPIQEILAK
+175 SPPIQEILTK

-208 IAYAIHNLSSR
+208 VAYAIHQFSPR
-219 HEAAFVKVNCAAI
+219 HKAAFVKVNCAAI
-232 PTDLIESELFGHER
+232 PQDLIESELFGHER

-253 SRRIGKFEQAD
+253 TRRLGKFEQAD
-264 GGTIFLDEIADMSP
+264 GGTIFLDEIGDMSP

-297 GGQTVHVDV
+297 GGQTIHVDV
-306 RVISATNKDLQ
+306 RIISATNKDLQ
-317 EEIQNDNFR
+317 EEIQSDNFR

-338 HILPLRE
+338 HMLPLRE
-345 RVTDLP
+345 RVADLP
-351 LLIDY
+351 VLVDH
-356 FLSRFCRENQKLNMT
+356 FLSRFCGENQKPNLT
-371 IHENALVVLSGYN
+371 IHENALKILNRYS

-406 TIEADDLP
+406 TIEVDDLP
-414 VELNRRGDP
+414 PELNRSGDP
-423 SQISTE
+423 SQIDTD
-429 TPLRAAKNE
+429 TPLREAKSE
-438 FEHHFIRNCLRTN
+438 FEHHFIRNCLETN
-451 GWNITETARQL
+451 DWNITETARQL

>member
-1 MRFFSISL
+1 M
-9 DNPRVKRDLPQKQE
+9 KQQ
-23 SRVNVVKKKF
+23 F
-33 KPKILIVDD
+33 KPNILIIDD

-53 LEDEGYKVATAYS
+53 LEDEEYNVVTAYS
-66 GEAGIRCIASEQIDL
+66 GEVGIRCVASEQIDL

-119 ELALEAGSMG
+119 ELALEAGSTG

-147 KEVVQKIEIR
+147 EEVVRKIKLR
-157 HTQIAEES
+157 HTQIAGES
-165 SDFERPIIGT
+165 GDFERPIIGT

-185 IRQVAPTNGR
+185 IRQIAPTNGR

-208 IAYAIHNLSSR
+208 VAYAIHDLSPR
-219 HEAAFVKVNCAAI
+219 HKSTFVKVNCAAI
-232 PTDLIESELFGHER
+232 PKDLIESELFGHER

-253 SRRIGKFEQAD
+253 SRRIGKFEQAN
-264 GGTIFLDEIADMSP
+264 GGTIFLDEIADMSQ

-356 FLSRFCRENQKLNMT
+356 FLFRFCRENRRPNMT
-371 IHENALVVLSGYN
+371 IHENALEVLSGYN
-384 WPGNVRELRNMV
+384 WPGNVRELRNV
-396 ERLVILCPRE
+396 LERMVILCPHE

-414 VELNRRGDP
+414 VELNRRVDP
-423 SQISTE
+423 SRIGTE
-429 TPLRAAKNE
+429 TPLREAKSN
-438 FEHHFIRNCLRTN
+438 FEHHFIRNCLETN
-451 GWNITETARQL
+451 DWNITETARQL
-462 GIERTNLHRKM
+462 GIERTNLYRKM

>member
-1 MRFFSISL
+1 M
-9 DNPRVKRDLPQKQE
+9 
-23 SRVNVVKKKF
+23 
-33 KPKILIVDD
+33 
-42 EASICESLQGI
+42 
-53 LEDEGYKVATAYS
+53 
-66 GEAGIRCIASEQIDL
+66 
-81 VFLDI
+81 
-86 LMPGGFDGLET
+86 
-97 LRRIKQ
+97 
-103 ISPDTEVI
+103 
-111 MITGHGTF
+111 
-119 ELALEAGSMG
+119 
-129 ALDFLGK
+129 GK

-142 ILDKV
+142 VLAKV
-147 KEVVQKIEIR
+147 GEATLKIER
-157 HTQIAEES
+157 RRAYPAAES
-165 SDFERPIIGT
+165 GDFERPIIGT
-175 SRPIQEILAK
+175 SQPIQEMLAK

-208 IAYAIHNLSSR
+208 IAYAIHNLSPR
-219 HEAAFVKVNCAAI
+219 DKAAFVKVNCAAI

-264 GGTIFLDEIADMSP
+264 GGTIFLDEIGDMSQ

-317 EEIQNDNFR
+317 EEIQGDKFR

-351 LLIDY
+351 LLINY

-371 IHENALVVLSGYN
+371 IHENALKVLSEYH
-384 WPGNVRELRNMV
+384 WPGNVRELRNMI

-406 TIEADDLP
+406 TIEVDDLP

-423 SQISTE
+423 SQVSTE
-429 TPLRAAKNE
+429 TPLREAKNE
-438 FEHHFIRNCLRTN
+438 FEHHFIRKCLETN
-451 GWNITETARQL
+451 DWNITETARQL